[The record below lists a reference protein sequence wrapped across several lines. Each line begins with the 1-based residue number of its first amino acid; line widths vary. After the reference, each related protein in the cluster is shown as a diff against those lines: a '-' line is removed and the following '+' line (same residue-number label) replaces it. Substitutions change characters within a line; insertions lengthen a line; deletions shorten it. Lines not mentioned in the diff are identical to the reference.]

1 MSYKYSK
8 GRALTLGTETIT
20 NQVST
25 GLLTASVISAQST
38 ILNRV
43 SISSSYQ
50 LNYSHTKLIII
61 KKNFRRLK
69 TNYS

>member
-8 GRALTLGTETIT
+8 ARALTLGTETIT

-38 ILNRV
+38 I
-43 SISSSYQ
+43 
-50 LNYSHTKLIII
+50 
-61 KKNFRRLK
+61 
-69 TNYS
+69 